1 MNNIKIKTAKATHF
15 SFLEEHDKHISKEIL
30 KRKIEEDE
38 ILIMELSG
46 TCIGWLRYS
55 LFWDEIPF
63 MNMLY
68 FIEEHRRKGYG
79 RLLVKYWESMLLDK
93 GFKKFLTSTLATEE
107 AQHFYRKLGYTDI
120 GGFILP
126 LEPLEVL
133 LMKDM
138 SWNAT

>member
-1 MNNIKIKTAKATHF
+1 MNNIEIKTAKESHIP
-15 SFLEEHDKHISKEIL
+15 FLEEHDNHISKEIL
-30 KRKIEEDE
+30 KRKIERDE
-38 ILIMELSG
+38 ILIMEISE
-46 TCIGWLRYS
+46 TCVGWLRYN

-68 FIEEHRRKGYG
+68 LIEEHRGKGYG
-79 RLLVKYWESMLLDK
+79 KLLVKYWENMLLDK
-93 GFKKFLTSTLATEE
+93 GFKIFLTSTLATEE

-126 LEPLEVL
+126 FEPLEIL

-138 SWNAT
+138 S